1 MNMRLIALLPM
12 LLLLG
17 CTSLKKAAIVA
28 GAASAGAVVGSVVS
42 GTVGA
47 GVGALTTATAAD
59 LVTGVS
65 NSGATNMDC
74 APDNFWTLLG
84 NLVSVGG
91 WLLILI
97 FVVPLVLGYLIPG
110 PGHEKRKKQKIVQ
123 TMPTQD
129 S

>member
-74 APDNFWTLLG
+74 APDNFWSLLG
-84 NLVSVGG
+84 QLVETGG
-91 WLLILI
+91 WLLLLVI
-97 FVVPLVLGYLIPG
+97 VVPMIFSWLMPG
-110 PGHEKRKKQKIVQ
+110 PVKFKGRDKNPINPYLK
-123 TMPTQD
+123 
-129 S
+129 